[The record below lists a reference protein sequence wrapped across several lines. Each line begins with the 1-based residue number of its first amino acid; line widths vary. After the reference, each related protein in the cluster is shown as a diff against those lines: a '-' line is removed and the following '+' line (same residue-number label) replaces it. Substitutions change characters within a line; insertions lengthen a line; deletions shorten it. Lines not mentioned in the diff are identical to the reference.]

1 MAGVALVILGGNAAY
16 QTSTCIA
23 LFAEVLEA
31 NLRCRSSLSD
41 FEKFI
46 VRSHDPLSPCPR
58 RHNYSS
64 HFLDELGTTRGALF
78 TGSSTITA
86 IVVKHQRWFRCGVSQ
101 TSWDLGP
108 SGRHAGG
115 I

>member
-41 FEKFI
+41 FKKFI
-46 VRSHDPLSPCPR
+46 VRSHDPQSPCSKC
-58 RHNYSS
+58 HNYSS
-64 HFLDELGTTRGALF
+64 RFSDELGTTRGALF
-78 TGSSTITA
+78 TGSSTILA
-86 IVVKHQRWFRCGVSQ
+86 IVVTHR
-101 TSWDLGP
+101 SWL
-108 SGRHAGG
+108 
-115 I
+115 